1 MIGPAP
7 RPPRRRVVLAER
19 RGARRVRTR
28 VEVAEQTEIGE
39 ALIGGLIRAQLG
51 LALSCGLVIALLLAA
66 LPLLFGVTAV
76 AETVV
81 LGIRLPWLVLGGA
94 AYPLLWLTGRVYLR
108 LSERNE
114 NDFLE
119 LTGD

>member
-28 VEVAEQTEIGE
+28 VEVAEQTEIGA
-39 ALIGGLIRAQLG
+39 ALIGGLVRAQLG
-51 LALSCGLVIALLLAA
+51 LALSCGLALALVFAA
-66 LPLLFGVTAV
+66 LPLLFRVTAI

-81 LGIRLPWLVLGGA
+81 LGIRLPWLLLGGA
-94 AYPLLWLTGRVYLR
+94 AYPVLWLSGRVYLR
-108 LSERNE
+108 LAERNE